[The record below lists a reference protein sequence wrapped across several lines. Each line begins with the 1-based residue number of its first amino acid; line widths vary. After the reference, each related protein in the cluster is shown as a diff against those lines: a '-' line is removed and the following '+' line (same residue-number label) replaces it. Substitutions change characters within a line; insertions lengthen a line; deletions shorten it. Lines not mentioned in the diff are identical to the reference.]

1 MSFCRSDALKPYPT
15 AVPIHMTTLKSMQAR
30 AITHVLLSG
39 LLAFCQIGIAEEVT
53 KGDHT
58 HQVSLIEL
66 EDADCAQ
73 KDGKLIA
80 LMNSDTETA
89 FEVWVDRW
97 FMNVQTPDHTKHV
110 LLPGQAPVPLGC
122 SSTRAG
128 DQHWTLYSIR
138 SIRP

>member
-1 MSFCRSDALKPYPT
+1 MKPLKN
-15 AVPIHMTTLKSMQAR
+15 MQAL
-30 AITHVLLSG
+30 AIINILLTG
-39 LLAFCQIGIAEEVT
+39 LMAFCQMAIAEEISEN
-53 KGDHT
+53 HT
-58 HQVSLIEL
+58 HQVSLLEL
-66 EDADCAQ
+66 EDADCAL

-110 LLPGQAPVPLGC
+110 LSPGHAPVPLGC

-128 DQHWTLYSIR
+128 DQHWTVHSIKIIKR
-138 SIRP
+138 

>member
-1 MSFCRSDALKPYPT
+1 
-15 AVPIHMTTLKSMQAR
+15 MQAL
-30 AITHVLLSG
+30 AMINVLLTG
-39 LLAFCQIGIAEEVT
+39 LLAFCQIAIAEEVIED
-53 KGDHT
+53 GHT

-80 LMNSDTETA
+80 LMNSDAEAA

-110 LLPGQAPVPLGC
+110 LPPGQAPVPLGC

-128 DQHWTLYSIR
+128 DQHWTLYSIK
-138 SIRP
+138 SIKP